1 MKPRIEKDKLA
12 ALCQKH
18 NIQLLVLHGSQAKG
32 NARDKSDI
40 DIGIL
45 SQGKLDLDH
54 QIALLSDFGEIFGEK
69 FDPVFLNG
77 AEPLISYQVALYGK
91 PLFEEKEGTFQ
102 RFKIQV
108 IARYMDSKKF
118 RIMEKIY
125 LKRAVGKI

>member
-1 MKPRIEKDKLA
+1 MKSRIEKDKLPD
-12 ALCQKH
+12 LCRKY

-32 NARDKSDI
+32 NAGDKSDI

-45 SQGKLDLDH
+45 SQVKLDLDN
-54 QIALLSDFGEIFGEK
+54 QLALLSDFGEIFGEK

-77 AEPLISYQVALYGK
+77 AEPLISYQVALHGK
-91 PLFEEKEGTFQ
+91 PLYEKKEGIFQ

-118 RIMEKIY
+118 RIMEKLY

>member
-12 ALCQKH
+12 ALCRKH

-45 SQGKLDLDH
+45 SQVKLDLDD
-54 QIALLSDFGEIFGEK
+54 QLALLSDFGEIFGEK

-77 AEPLISYQVALYGK
+77 AEPLISYQVALHGK
-91 PLFEEKEGTFQ
+91 PLFEENEGIFQ

-118 RIMEKIY
+118 RIMEKLY
-125 LKRAVGKI
+125 LKRAVGKT